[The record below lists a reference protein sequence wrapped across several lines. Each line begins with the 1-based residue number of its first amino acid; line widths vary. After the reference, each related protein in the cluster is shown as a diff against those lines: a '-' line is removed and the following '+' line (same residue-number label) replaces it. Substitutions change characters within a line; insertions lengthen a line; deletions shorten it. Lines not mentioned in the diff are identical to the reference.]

1 MSDPLETL
9 IEEAQAG
16 NYQAASELVSHHYER
31 IYAYLRRLCASD
43 EDAADLTQR
52 TFAKAWGSLGSF
64 QGRSTFSTWLHGI
77 AHHAWL
83 DERRRKNPAD
93 AKPDDWWDACATS
106 TPNPLE
112 QAAEHDLARKLF
124 ALVDQL
130 DDDQRQTVHLHY
142 YQDLSLAE
150 TAEALGVA
158 SSTVKYRLRE
168 ALNTLRSGLAEP
180 KPRLVAALPQS
191 HQTSL

>member
-1 MSDPLETL
+1 MSDSANTL
-9 IEEAQAG
+9 CERARAG
-16 NYQAASELVSHHYER
+16 DREAASELIALLYER

-52 TFAKAWGSLGSF
+52 TFAKAWGSLSSF
-64 QGRSTFSTWLHGI
+64 QGRSSFSTWLHGV
-77 AHHAWL
+77 AHHTWL
-83 DERRRKNPAD
+83 DARRQRNLGE
-93 AKPDDWWDACATS
+93 AKPDDWWEACSADA
-106 TPNPLE
+106 PNPLE
-112 QAAEHDLARKLF
+112 DASERDLAKQLY
-124 ALVDQL
+124 ALVDRL

-158 SSTVKYRLRE
+158 TSTVKYRLRE
-168 ALNTLRSGLAEP
+168 ALNALRSGLAEP
-180 KPRLVAALPQS
+180 KSRLLSALPQS